1 MKRVYLIFTGGTIAS
16 KIAETGKV
24 EASIPGDDLL
34 KGIEGAGEIAK
45 LETEEFSEVSGH
57 TLTVEQLFKLA
68 QRAKEVVQRVGI
80 SGLVITHGTAGL
92 EESAF
97 MADLVVHSQKP
108 VVFTGAMYNAS
119 YQDTDGPRNLMNSIK
134 VAVEP
139 SARDMGVMV
148 CLNGQ
153 IHAARDA
160 TKTHTTQLH
169 TFSSFE
175 HGILGQVDTDR
186 VIFYRK
192 PFQHPEIRFNRIEPN
207 VDIIKAAIGMDSRF
221 LYASMN
227 AGARGIVIESLP
239 GTGSVTLGMMKGIKD
254 ALKLGI
260 SVVITSRCPMGRAIP
275 VYGGGCG
282 SKDVAELGCIMAGD
296 LAASKARVLLA
307 LALGTTRDL
316 EEIRSLFLQFSL

>member
-34 KGIEGAGEIAK
+34 KGIEDAGEIAK

-175 HGILGQVDTDR
+175 HGILG
-186 VIFYRK
+186 
-192 PFQHPEIRFNRIEPN
+192 
-207 VDIIKAAIGMDSRF
+207 
-221 LYASMN
+221 
-227 AGARGIVIESLP
+227 
-239 GTGSVTLGMMKGIKD
+239 
-254 ALKLGI
+254 
-260 SVVITSRCPMGRAIP
+260 
-275 VYGGGCG
+275 
-282 SKDVAELGCIMAGD
+282 
-296 LAASKARVLLA
+296 
-307 LALGTTRDL
+307 
-316 EEIRSLFLQFSL
+316 